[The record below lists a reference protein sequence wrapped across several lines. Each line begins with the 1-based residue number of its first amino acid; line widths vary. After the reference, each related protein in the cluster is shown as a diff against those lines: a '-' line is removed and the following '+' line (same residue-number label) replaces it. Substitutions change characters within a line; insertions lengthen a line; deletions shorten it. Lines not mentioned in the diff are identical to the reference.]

1 MSKRRVKQAALLGG
15 LTLAVCSVA
24 PAMAQ
29 NKAEEIIQLNCLG
42 CHQETGDPAHPWSR
56 ISMLRKTREGWA
68 LTLRRMR
75 EIRGASVPR
84 GRGRAHQVPRR

>member
-1 MSKRRVKQAALLGG
+1 MKRAALLGG

-29 NKAEEIIQLNCLG
+29 NKAEEIIQSNCLG

-56 ISMLRKTREGWA
+56 ISMLRKTPKAGRSPC
-68 LTLRRMR
+68 
-75 EIRGASVPR
+75 GA
-84 GRGRAHQVPRR
+84 